1 LFGATAAGLLVAVAA
16 LTLLTWPVPIE
27 EFRVSIDVLGYVAL
41 GGICVALLLLHVL
54 MFYEKWKDMLALLPE
69 TRRTVASDLV

>member
-27 EFRVSIDVLGYVAL
+27 EFGVSIDVLGYVAL
-41 GGICVALLLLHVL
+41 GGICVALLPVARPDVL
-54 MFYEKWKDMLALLPE
+54 REVERYAGTAERWH
-69 TRRTVASDLV
+69 RI